1 MLYTRQG
8 FPNCNEE
15 TGDFVFTFRYLFLPA
30 AITESALDNFPGPW
44 FTLKAQLRILT
55 QTELITSIKVITF
68 FCGEDKRRTLLI
80 FSSQWGCWA
89 PTFHLTTPP
98 SNWDC
103 DCTAECQ
110 GSLNTGLKIFYSL
123 HYPRVNT
130 LQILNAQK
138 ILGSMVSL
146 TLGFRPYNSGRQS
159 RGLDLHVLIA
169 LVYIPCVK
177 IWKQSNPVLTLS
189 CHKQVIQVLG

>member
-8 FPNCNEE
+8 FPNRNEE
-15 TGDFVFTFRYLFLPA
+15 TGDFVFTFRYPFLHA
-30 AITESALDNFPGPW
+30 AITEPALDTFPGPW
-44 FTLKAQLRILT
+44 FTLKTQLRILT
-55 QTELITSIKVITF
+55 QTELITSVDQMILWGRQKENTTHF
-68 FCGEDKRRTLLI
+68 QLSMRLLGPHL
-80 FSSQWGCWA
+80 SSN
-89 PTFHLTTPP
+89 HSP

-103 DCTAECQ
+103 DWTAECQ

-146 TLGFRPYNSGRQS
+146 TLGFRSYNSGRQS

-189 CHKQVIQVLG
+189 CHRQVIQVLG